1 MNPTYKFPI
10 PDGQNPNIVMILK
23 KKIAISYYYDD
34 YYTEVLSRLIQFTSH
49 DNI

>member
-1 MNPTYKFPI
+1 MNESHIYISYSRTKS
-10 PDGQNPNIVMILK
+10 QNCYYLK

-34 YYTEVLSRLIQFTSH
+34 YYTEVLSRLIQFTFH